1 MTYSVASIL
10 LTIGVVS
17 YACANAHS
25 VLSDCDLFMYFEV
38 FGSGFVQPGHMSN
51 NDHIQNGNVNI
62 PRKTQDAEY
71 EVLSENARYAFTETC
86 LALTY
91 FRDEL
96 NLKVA
101 GLFVALLV
109 SKIFHWLCKERITY
123 MESTQNTPFEAHS
136 LDFFKATLLS
146 VDTAFVSVALHSIQ
160 THGPSVWLLF
170 GF

>member
-17 YACANAHS
+17 YAW
-25 VLSDCDLFMYFEV
+25 
-38 FGSGFVQPGHMSN
+38 QT
-51 NDHIQNGNVNI
+51 HIQFYPTVIFLCTSKFSVAVLCNLAI
-62 PRKTQDAEY
+62 CLTMITFKTVTSIFLGKLRDAEY

-109 SKIFHWLCKERITY
+109 Q
-123 MESTQNTPFEAHS
+123 QNIPLALQGTHNLHGKYAEHAFLEARS
-136 LDFFKATLLS
+136 LDFFKATFT
-146 VDTAFVSVALHSIQ
+146 VC
-160 THGPSVWLLF
+160 
-170 GF
+170 